1 MKYLLI
7 VTAIFIPAVVQ
18 AAVDYETQIKP
29 ILKAR
34 CFSCHGALKQQSG
47 LRLDTGT
54 LLRKGGE
61 SGLAIVP
68 GKPADSLLLER
79 ISDPDEAS
87 RMPPEGKPLTA
98 EQIALFRKWIE
109 SGAVSPKDEVPEADP
124 RAHWSFQKPRR
135 MVPQLSRENPW
146 VRNPIDAFIAARHAE
161 LGVAPLPSAKKH
173 LLLRRVYLDLIG
185 LPPTRDELHAFLK
198 DDSPD
203 AYEKVVDRLLAS
215 RHYGERW
222 GRHWMDVWRYSD
234 WYGRRNVNDVR
245 NSYPHIWRWRDWIV
259 NSLNEDKGYDQMIR
273 EMLAA
278 DELYP
283 EDDERMPALGFIVRN
298 WFSLNY
304 DTWKQDLVEHTGKA
318 FLGLRMNCA
327 HCHDHKYDPISQQEY
342 FQFRAFFEPLEL
354 RHDRVPGGPAL
365 ARYLRYTPSG
375 SGSLKPI
382 EAGLPRVYDF
392 YPDEKTYMYRLGDTR
407 DRMDRDPVKPA
418 GLAILGGDNLKIEA
432 VELPPTAWYPGLKE
446 FVKKAETEAAETEL
460 SITKTEQAT
469 TRTALAAIAE
479 PLAKAEAKMD
489 AATKEAEASS
499 KPETAARDS
508 RSVIAH
514 WRFEGADD
522 ASFLADSSDNGHT
535 LKRASGSDSAVSGK
549 SLSES
554 GSVKR
559 FLMPGSD
566 QNRQAAEFSQS
577 AGPSH
582 LTAKGDP
589 RFFANEFSFECILH
603 CDVSQRNF
611 NRILAD
617 YPGSWMLLHRGID
630 AGSFELRVRYL
641 NESGD
646 VRDAATGGLDHPE
659 TSRVESSSQP
669 IILHT
674 GRDYYVCLVLGKST
688 VAIQVA
694 DLTTKTPLQSFE
706 FARSPAKSTAE
717 ESAADFSKLFHPEP
731 STPLN
736 LGNSDGT
743 GQFVGLLDEVRY
755 SSIALGAAQIAAT
768 LGQAGNESVR
778 LAAAELNEIRRRTT
792 VLEKARDAA
801 ETALAAA
808 QRKLAAIEA
817 RLNADRARFVE
828 VASEVEIAAL
838 TQAATRAEHEAA
850 LASARSK
857 LATGERTLLEQELA
871 GKPDAAKQKQAAADI
886 ASAKQSIAA
895 LEKKT
900 NDTGATY
907 TSFGPQYPK
916 TSTGRRAALARW
928 IASPDNPLTARVAA
942 NHIWMRHFGR
952 PLVESV
958 FDFGRGGKEPS
969 HPKLLDWL
977 AVELMQ
983 PTFGRADSPTEGEN
997 SPWRMKHLHRLI
1009 VTSNTYRLSSRPGA
1023 DHPNAK
1029 LDSDNSLF
1037 WRFDQRRLEAET
1049 IRDSMLHV
1057 SGQLDPTLGGP
1068 DLDPQLEV
1076 TSKRRSLYFSVYPE
1090 GGGMMPF
1097 LTLFDAPDPCDCY
1110 RRSESLVPQQALGM
1124 SNSVLALNLGR
1135 LLTKKLTDENSA
1147 AADAEFVVTAYET
1160 ILSRKPTRDES
1171 TACESFLATQQGLFE
1186 SSETKLPPQAAAPLA
1201 PASNDARLRA
1211 REGLVR
1217 VILNHHEFVTNP

>member
-1 MKYLLI
+1 MRIASHAAALLF
-7 VTAIFIPAVVQ
+7 TAQ
-18 AAVDYETQIKP
+18 SLCAADPVDYEKHIKP

-34 CFSCHGALKQQSG
+34 CFSCHAALKQESG
-47 LRLDTGT
+47 LRLDAGR
-54 LLRKGGE
+54 LILKGGE
-61 SGLAIVP
+61 SGAAVIAGQP
-68 GKPADSLLLER
+68 GDSLLVQR

-98 EQIALFRKWIE
+98 EQIDLIRKWIE
-109 SGAVSPKDEVPEADP
+109 AGAVSPQDEKPEPDP
-124 RAHWSFQKPRR
+124 HEHWAFKKPRR
-135 MVPQLSRENPW
+135 AVPLPSQNNPW
-146 VRNPIDAFIAARHAE
+146 VRNPIDAFIAARHKE
-161 LGVAPLPSAKKH
+161 PGVKPLPPAEKE
-173 LLLRRVYLDLIG
+173 LLLRRVHLDLTG
-185 LPPTRDELHAFLK
+185 LPPTREELHAFLGE
-198 DDSPD
+198 DSPD

-215 RHYGERW
+215 KHYGERW

-283 EDDERMPALGFIVRN
+283 DDDERMPALGFIVRN

-318 FLGLRMNCA
+318 FLGLRLNCA

-342 FQFRAFFEPLEL
+342 FQFRAFFEPLEF

-365 ARYLRYTPSG
+365 SRYVRYTPSSG
-375 SGSLKPI
+375 GSLAPI

-418 GLAILGGDNLKIEA
+418 GLAILGGDSLKIGP
-432 VELPPTAWYPGLKE
+432 VELPVVAWYPGLKE
-446 FVKKAETEAAETEL
+446 FAQKADREAVEAEL
-460 SITKTEQAT
+460 STAKTAQAT

-479 PLAKAEAKMD
+479 PLAKAEAKLN
-489 AATKEAEASS
+489 AAGQEAEAST
-499 KPETAARDS
+499 KPETAVRDP
-508 RSVIAH
+508 RNVIAH

-522 ASFLADSSDNGHT
+522 ASFLADSSENGHT
-535 LKRASGSDSAVSGK
+535 LTQASGSESAVSGK

-554 GSVKR
+554 SLVR
-559 FLMPGSD
+559 QFLMPGSD

-582 LTAKGDP
+582 LTAKGNA
-589 RFFANEFSFECILH
+589 RFFANEFSFECLIH

-630 AGSFELRVRYL
+630 AGSFELRVRYF

-659 TSRVESSSQP
+659 SGRVESRSQP

-688 VAIQVA
+688 VSIQVA
-694 DLTTKTPLQSFE
+694 DLTAKTPLQSFA
-706 FARSPAKSTAE
+706 FARSPAR
-717 ESAADFSKLFHPEP
+717 SADKKTPADFSKLFHPEP

-755 SSIALGAAQIAAT
+755 SSIALSAAQIAAT

-778 LAAAELNEIRRRTT
+778 LATAELNDIRRRMT
-792 VLEKARDAA
+792 VLEQARDAA
-801 ETALAAA
+801 EAALAAA

-817 RLNADRARFVE
+817 RLDADRARFVE
-828 VASEVEIAAL
+828 VASEEEIASL
-838 TQAATRAEHEAA
+838 TLAAARAEHEAA
-850 LASARSK
+850 LAAARSK
-857 LATGERTLLEQELA
+857 LATGERTLLEQEQA
-871 GKPDAAKQKQAAADI
+871 GKPDTAKQKQAADI
-886 ASAKQSIAA
+886 ASAKQSIAT

-900 NDTGATY
+900 IDTGATY

-983 PTFGRADSPTEGEN
+983 PSFGLAAGIREA
-997 SPWRMKHLHRLI
+997 SPWQMKHLHRLI

-1023 DHPNAK
+1023 DHENSR
-1029 LDSDNSLF
+1029 LDPDNSSY
-1037 WRFDQRRLEAET
+1037 WRFQSRRLEAEI
-1049 IRDSMLHV
+1049 IRDSMLSV
-1057 SGQLDPTLGGP
+1057 SGQLDSTFGGQ
-1068 DLDPQLEV
+1068 DLDPKLEV

-1097 LTLFDAPDPCDCY
+1097 LALFDAPDPCDCY

-1135 LLTKKLTDENSA
+1135 SLTKKLFEENSKA
-1147 AADAEFVVTAYET
+1147 TDAEFTVAAYET
-1160 ILSRKPTRDES
+1160 ILSRKPTKAES
-1171 TACESFLATQQGLFE
+1171 VACEDFLTRQQTLFNIPQ
-1186 SSETKLPPQAAAPLA
+1186 TKLPPQAAAPIA
-1201 PASNDARLRA
+1201 PASNDSRLRA

-1217 VILNHHEFVTNP
+1217 VLLNHHEFVTIQ